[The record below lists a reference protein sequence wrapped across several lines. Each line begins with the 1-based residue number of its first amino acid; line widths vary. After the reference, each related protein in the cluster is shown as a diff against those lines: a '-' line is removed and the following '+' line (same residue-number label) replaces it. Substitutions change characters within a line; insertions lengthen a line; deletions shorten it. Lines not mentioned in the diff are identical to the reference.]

1 MGEKGMWPRIEAI
14 EIGNEIDT
22 YAKNHPR
29 YRGNAYVYDKYVP
42 EHAAYI
48 AKLRAVG
55 MPAHKVQ
62 GAVYESYSTTFQ
74 KDVGLYL
81 TRFAAELR
89 SFCYHVYAVGGC
101 NKGATATVAELLS
114 DERWLPNGTLRL
126 APYIAMAGAKGV
138 PFVVGESN
146 SVSCGGGAGVSN
158 TFASSLWVPHFLAEL
173 SKGGVERVN
182 IHGGPLEIYAPIR
195 FKEGTLLVEPLYYG
209 MLAFAELTANHSRWL
224 AHTQSAAAPEF
235 VAHATVNVNGDVKV
249 LLIAK
254 DLADAETGPR
264 SVSVCLDATEPNQ
277 IGNVAKVFS
286 LTAPSVNSTGINKV
300 IYAGQTFQGS
310 HDGRPIG
317 DRAHVS
323 IAGEVRDG
331 QMCFNCRLSPL
342 SAALVVVEVSP
353 LKR

>member
-1 MGEKGMWPRIEAI
+1 M
-14 EIGNEIDT
+14 
-22 YAKNHPR
+22 
-29 YRGNAYVYDKYVP
+29 YVP

-55 MPAHKVQ
+55 MPARKVQ
-62 GAVYESYSTTFQ
+62 GAVYETYSTTFQ

-101 NKGATATVAELLS
+101 GGATATVAELLS

-126 APYIAMAGAKGV
+126 GRFIAMAEAKGV

-146 SVSCGGGAGVSN
+146 SVSCGGGTGVSN

-173 SKGGVERVN
+173 SKGGVGRVN

-224 AHTQSAAAPEF
+224 ATRSLQQHRSSWRMPLSTCTGTSRCFSLRRTSPMQGQTHERSRCVWMQPIPTGLAA
-235 VAHATVNVNGDVKV
+235 
-249 LLIAK
+249 L
-254 DLADAETGPR
+254 PR
-264 SVSVCLDATEPNQ
+264 SL
-277 IGNVAKVFS
+277 
-286 LTAPSVNSTGINKV
+286 
-300 IYAGQTFQGS
+300 
-310 HDGRPIG
+310 R
-317 DRAHVS
+317 
-323 IAGEVRDG
+323 
-331 QMCFNCRLSPL
+331 
-342 SAALVVVEVSP
+342 
-353 LKR
+353 